1 MNLEPSHKPKA
12 AIVYLAR
19 STQKDL
25 ELLRRSLRLLERN
38 LTSRH
43 DYPVLVFN
51 EDFSPALQRELQ
63 GITRSR
69 LSFPRVEF
77 ALPEFVDRSKVPEF
91 VFGRFGVGYR
101 HMCRFFSGTLFLH
114 PAMQEFDWYM
124 RMDTDSFVRGR
135 VENDPFV
142 RMEAEGADYGYI
154 TMQRERAEVVVGLWD
169 TVSGYAAANNLQ
181 TSTLQAMTTAEGD
194 WNLLYYY
201 NNFEICRLSFARS
214 DAYQSFFNYLDRTE
228 GIYRHRWGD
237 APIRTMAVAL
247 LLPPEKVLCFEDIA
261 YSHSGFYTNER
272 HRLVD
277 RIAGRL
283 PRFVRENPLFPI

>member
-1 MNLEPSHKPKA
+1 MNKPKA

-19 STQKDL
+19 STEKDL
-25 ELLRRSLRLLERN
+25 ALLRRSLRLLERN
-38 LTSRH
+38 FTRHH

-51 EDFSPALQRELQ
+51 EDFCPALQRELQ

-69 LSFPRVEF
+69 LSFPLVEF
-77 ALPEFVDRSKVPEF
+77 ALPDFVDRAKVPEF

-101 HMCRFFSGTLFLH
+101 HMCRFFSGMLFLH
-114 PAMQEFDWYM
+114 PAMQDFDWYM

-135 VENDPFV
+135 VANDPFA
-142 RMEAEGADYGYI
+142 RMETAGTDYGYI
-154 TMQRERAEVVVGLWD
+154 TMLHERPEVVVGLWAA
-169 TVSGYAAANNLQ
+169 VREYATRHELDVPALR
-181 TSTLQAMTTAEGD
+181 AMTTAAGD

-201 NNFEICRLSFARS
+201 NNFEICRLSFVRS
-214 DAYQSFFNYLDRTE
+214 AAYQDFFNYLDRTE

-247 LLPPEKVLCFEDIA
+247 LLPPEKVLRIEDIP
-261 YSHSGFYTNER
+261 YSHAGYYTDES

-277 RIAGRL
+277 RIARRL
-283 PRFVRENPLFPI
+283 PRPLRENPWFPL